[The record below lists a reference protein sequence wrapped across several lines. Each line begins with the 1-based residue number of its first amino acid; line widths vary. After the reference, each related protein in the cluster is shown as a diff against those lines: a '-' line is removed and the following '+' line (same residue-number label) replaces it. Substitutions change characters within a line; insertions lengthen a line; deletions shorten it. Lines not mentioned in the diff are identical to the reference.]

1 MTVQDELDW
10 VAARRPDTAPP
21 SADTTRAA
29 RRALRGHMAPPAVR
43 TPPRRRRRVLAV
55 TAGLATAAT
64 VAVAALQP
72 AGDVLAPPPVA
83 ASPLVEL
90 SARLASASAPSGDA
104 TLVLRRHEFPDDDP
118 FTGADL
124 YLDDGRY
131 FYAPVKSELRP
142 AGEVDGSHVG
152 RYLRAAVRAGT
163 DPAGARAQILR
174 LAPRGDGS
182 PPAAVPDKR
191 SRTADIPAP
200 ASQATLDNWVW
211 MACMDAITAG
221 AGRSDVRAGVMRL
234 LATIPT
240 VEVTERDGML
250 EITATDYPADY
261 RETMF
266 VDAGTGIL
274 RRFEGGTAGERP
286 GVVVTYVTRRVE
298 AASVLG

>member
-21 SADTTRAA
+21 SAEATRAA
-29 RRALRGHMAPPAVR
+29 RRALRGHLAPAPVR
-43 TPPRRRRRVLAV
+43 TRPRRRRRVLAA
-55 TAGLATAAT
+55 TAGLAAAAT
-64 VAVAALQP
+64 LAVAALQP
-72 AGDVLAPPPVA
+72 AGDVLAPQHA
-83 ASPLVEL
+83 TASPLVDL
-90 SARLASASAPSGDA
+90 SARLAGAAAPSGDA
-104 TLVLRRHEFPDDDP
+104 TLVVRRHEFPGDRP

-131 FYAPVKSELRP
+131 FYAPVRAELSR
-142 AGEVDGSHVG
+142 AGEVGDSHVG
-152 RYLRAAVRAGT
+152 RYVRAAVRAVA
-163 DPAGARAQILR
+163 DPAGARAQVLR
-174 LAPRGDGS
+174 QRPQADPA
-182 PPAAVPDKR
+182 PAAAPEKR
-191 SRTADIPAP
+191 PRTADMPPP
-200 ASQATLDNWVW
+200 ASQATLDDNWVW

-250 EITATDYPADY
+250 EITATDYPDRY

-266 VDAGTGIL
+266 VDARTGIL

-286 GVVVTYVTRRVE
+286 DVVVTYVTRRVE